1 MKNDTLDRVR
11 PGQCLVRLDE
21 LDIEPDYFQFRQIPL
36 DQYHARE
43 LREAL
48 KREGTLEPL
57 IVWRNPENGRLVV
70 ADGHHRLAA
79 YREAGW
85 SDPVPVEIHDCDRTS
100 ARLLGL
106 AENAKARLPM
116 SGTERANAAWTL
128 VCAKAYSKAEIVK
141 HTGVSD
147 GRVGKMRRVLKK
159 LEAEGEVIPTTWWR
173 AMKLANKGED
183 YSNDPE
189 AREAMI
195 EARCIKLDEKVGKQ
209 IATEA
214 EFCIEAVMLMLERRL
229 GRKVEL
235 LVEEW
240 SKADDF
246 DDFSLEEDLSDL
258 PF

>member
-1 MKNDTLDRVR
+1 MQKTSLDPMR
-11 PGQCLVRLDE
+11 PRQCFVHLDE
-21 LDIEPDYFQFRQIPL
+21 LDIDPDYFQFRQIPL
-36 DQYHARE
+36 DQHHARE

-48 KREGTLEPL
+48 KREGSLEPL
-57 IVWRNPENGRLVV
+57 IVWRDPETGRLVV

-79 YREAGW
+79 YREAQW
-85 SDPVPVEIHDCDRTS
+85 SAPVPVEIHDCDKTQ

-116 SGTERANAAWTL
+116 SGTERADAAWTL
-128 VCAKAYSKAEIVK
+128 VSAKAYSKAEIVK

-147 GRVGKMRRVLKK
+147 GRVAKMRRVLKQ
-159 LEAEGEVIPTTWWR
+159 LEEGEEEIPTTWWR
-173 AMKLANKGED
+173 AMKLANNGED

-189 AREAMI
+189 ARDAMI
-195 EARCIKLDEKVGKQ
+195 EARCMKLDEQVGKL

-229 GRKVEL
+229 GRKVEF

-246 DDFSLEEDLSDL
+246 DEFSLDDDLSEL